1 MPKINNHIIAIIV
14 SIIAGLTIIVVYFL
28 YVIIFIP
35 EFVYVHAVYD
45 GSLKITTEP
54 NDLLQ
59 KGRISR
65 WTSVSIDLKND
76 TKETCKGFIKA
87 KIKND
92 SNSFELGPKDSD
104 TSGNGGLYRPQD
116 GKIEIE
122 LCGKSEIL
130 NLR

>member
-1 MPKINNHIIAIIV
+1 MSKKDYLCV
-14 SIIAGLTIIVVYFL
+14 GLVVLASAMLFL
-28 YVIIFIP
+28 TSIFIYSVFVVP

-65 WTSVSIDLKND
+65 WTSVFIDLKNE
-76 TKETCKGFIKA
+76 TEETCEGSIKA
-87 KIKND
+87 KLKNNG
-92 SNSFELGPKDSD
+92 NSFEFGPKDSD